1 MEMVLQQRHK
11 RTGFIFTQSSVH
23 SLIVWMAFT
32 TCPPL
37 SPLRPPP
44 PYTPTPQIPTN
55 YLQLST
61 LQGCRRRTSGKQPI
75 LMQASDNGPA
85 RLARTPAGKPS
96 KDDYKHCRWTTIV
109 GGSSPGLEESSYL
122 LTRWPCAVNSWA
134 RLKCKGRSILCDFQ
148 SSHKGPAGGR
158 DGEFPKTHIVTKFV
172 PRASTDGSLES
183 RRRARNT
190 MTKRILLPV
199 PPPSL
204 QKMTSK

>member
-23 SLIVWMAFT
+23 SLIVRMAFT

-44 PYTPTPQIPTN
+44 PYTPTPQIPTIIRSYPHFRGAGDAHLGN
-55 YLQLST
+55 NQFW
-61 LQGCRRRTSGKQPI
+61 CRLLIT
-75 LMQASDNGPA
+75 A

-96 KDDYKHCRWTTIV
+96 KDNYKHCRWTTIV

-172 PRASTDGSLES
+172 PRVSTDGSLE
-183 RRRARNT
+183 
-190 MTKRILLPV
+190 
-199 PPPSL
+199 
-204 QKMTSK
+204 